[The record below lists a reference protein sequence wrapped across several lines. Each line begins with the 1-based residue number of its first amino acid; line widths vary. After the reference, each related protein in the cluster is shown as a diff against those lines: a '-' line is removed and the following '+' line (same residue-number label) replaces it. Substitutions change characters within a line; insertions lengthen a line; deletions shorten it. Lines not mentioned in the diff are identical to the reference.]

1 MAGIIKFMDNPETTK
16 IPNWRRVGVWL
27 SALWIG
33 LILVATEGRMDHPLF
48 DYIFTVPLAA
58 WIVAVV
64 AARAVARR
72 KKR

>member
-1 MAGIIKFMDNPETTK
+1 MDNPESK
-16 IPNWRRVGVWL
+16 QRPDWRRVVAWL
-27 SALWIG
+27 TAIWIG
-33 LILVATEGRMDHPLF
+33 LILVLTKGRMNHPLF

-72 KKR
+72 KA